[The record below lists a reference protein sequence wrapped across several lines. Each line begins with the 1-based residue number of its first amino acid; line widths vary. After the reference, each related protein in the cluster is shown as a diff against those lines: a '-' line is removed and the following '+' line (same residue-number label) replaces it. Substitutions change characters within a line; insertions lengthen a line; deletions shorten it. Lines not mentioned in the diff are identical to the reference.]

1 MESSQEFKA
10 KKIMPIKTVEQ
21 IAASYLIAE
30 ILSEIRQEI
39 EMSNDRHAVEF
50 IPDLDISVSKRILD
64 LYEESVKIVK
74 YKPILV
80 YMIKYS
86 IEDMIAYN
94 FEADPSVIVA
104 ASADT
109 AHLQAMFSQSFTT
122 LATVNLLDHTLN
134 VFEEAVSSAKKTGRS
149 SGVIIPM
156 IAALLH
162 DFGKSSGIRNKI
174 LGEAGSRGYK
184 AHAEVSSSY
193 VRDILSAK
201 LYNKF
206 NEIPTDTI
214 ELLSN
219 LVKNHHPSNTKV
231 KTDPGVAFVIASDH
245 AARKKEHSAIVQ
257 SRN

>member
-109 AHLQAMFSQSFTT
+109 AHLQEFFSKFTT

-219 LVKNHHPSNTKV
+219 LVKNHHPLNKKV

-245 AARKKEHSAIVQ
+245 AARQKEYSAIVK